1 MLRLRDAAAGIVEK
15 AAEIIP
21 EAAIQIEVVNTYPGL
36 DTPNTSEAVAF
47 VKSLTGAN
55 GTIKVAFGT
64 EGGLFD
70 QQLGIPTVI
79 CGPGSMA
86 QGHKPNEYVAV
97 EQIRRCDQ
105 DAGSRC
111 YRISCGALEQFQ
123 EKWKPVFRP
132 ELRIADVSPA
142 RWRRYPVARSNP
154 NPCSPTN
161 RRQCSMNDWIVCVR
175 CSAFGSAT
183 PMVSGRRSPPSETND
198 RGLPSGDSVFNG
210 RILAIP

>member
-1 MLRLRDAAAGIVEK
+1 MNAGVALNIVPNLCRLDLEIRNIVADDPADIVLRLRDAAAGIVEK

-97 EQIRRCDQ
+97 EQIRRCDRMLE
-105 DAGSRC
+105 ALLPHLVRG
-111 YRISCGALEQFQ
+111 IGAIPG
-123 EKWKPVFRP
+123 KV
-132 ELRIADVSPA
+132 
-142 RWRRYPVARSNP
+142 
-154 NPCSPTN
+154 
-161 RRQCSMNDWIVCVR
+161 
-175 CSAFGSAT
+175 
-183 PMVSGRRSPPSETND
+183 ET
-198 RGLPSGDSVFNG
+198 GFPSGIAYS
-210 RILAIP
+210 